1 MIGIL
6 GIMIIL
12 LAVLALVVV
21 KALIGSP
28 WGMFTI
34 AATIPIAILMGV
46 YMRYIILWSCWR
58 RVSNWYYPTY
68 FISYWRTVCSR
79 KSNTCKYVHI

>member
-34 AATIPIAILMGV
+34 AKNDS
-46 YMRYIILWSCWR
+46 YRYFNGSL
-58 RVSNWYYPTY
+58 YALY
-68 FISYWRTVCSR
+68 
-79 KSNTCKYVHI
+79 

>member
-12 LAVLALVVV
+12 LAVLALVV
-21 KALIGSP
+21 KALVGSP

-34 AATIPIAILMGV
+34 ADDS
-46 YMRYIILWSCWR
+46 YC
-58 RVSNWYYPTY
+58 Y
-68 FISYWRTVCSR
+68 FNGSIYAL
-79 KSNTCKYVHI
+79 H